1 MVIMT
6 TYTQIAAFVAE
17 GKTPDEIAVLLREQN
32 VRVDN
37 NQAWTLGLIETELG
51 EDTAMTLAG
60 VIQQASQTNPLM
72 ASAFTAMSTT
82 GIELYS
88 DSRQAMIETIGTA
101 AGMTADQIAQVKA
114 LGVTYQAIDPD
125 ATPESVQALINA
137 ESVASDETRHEV
149 LMSVNR
155 STSGEVRIIARV
167 TAVEFLDGQPLR
179 RGVTQ
184 SVNTPELTAAIEAI
198 VGGLV

>member
-1 MVIMT
+1 MT

-37 NQAWTLGLIETELG
+37 NQAWTLGLIETTLG

-60 VIQQASQTNPLM
+60 IIQQASQTNPLM

-125 ATPESVQALINA
+125 ATPESVQALIDA
-137 ESVASDETRHEV
+137 EDQRVKAEV
-149 LMSVNR
+149 LAEAARQALNAIRQRRQKWDTISANIRSQIETGLLSDSSV
-155 STSGEVRIIARV
+155 T
-167 TAVEFLDGQPLR
+167 TAVSDAW
-179 RGVTQ
+179 GV
-184 SVNTPELTAAIEAI
+184 
-198 VGGLV
+198 

>member
-1 MVIMT
+1 MT
-6 TYTQIAAFVAE
+6 TYTQIAAFVAD

-37 NQAWTLGLIETELG
+37 NQAWTLVLIETTLG

-82 GIELYS
+82 GIELHS
-88 DSRQAMIETIGTA
+88 DARQAMIEKIGTA

-114 LGVTYQAIDPD
+114 LGVTYEAIDPD
-125 ATPESVQALINA
+125 ATPESVQALIDA

-155 STSGEVRIIARV
+155 STDGNVRITARV
-167 TAVEFLDGQPLR
+167 TPVEFFEGQQLR
-179 RGVTQ
+179 RGTSQVV
-184 SVNTPELTAAIEAI
+184 SSPELTAAVTAI
-198 VGGLV
+198 VEGLI

>member
-1 MVIMT
+1 MT

-37 NQAWTLGLIETELG
+37 NQAWTFGLIETTLG

-82 GIELYS
+82 GIELHS
-88 DSRQAMIETIGTA
+88 DARQAMIEQIGTA

-114 LGVTYQAIDPD
+114 LGVTYEAIDPD
-125 ATPESVQALINA
+125 ATPESVQSLIDAEAKKTIQTATIASLQDIINPVQSKLNAIDGWLSLESNQAL
-137 ESVASDETRHEV
+137 SVADFQALADS
-149 LMSVNR
+149 LMA
-155 STSGEVRIIARV
+155 TE
-167 TAVEFLDGQPLR
+167 DGNP
-179 RGVTQ
+179 V
-184 SVNTPELTAAIEAI
+184 
-198 VGGLV
+198 

>member
-1 MVIMT
+1 MT

-37 NQAWTLGLIETELG
+37 NQAWTLGLIETTLG

-82 GIELYS
+82 GIELHS
-88 DSRQAMIETIGTA
+88 DARQAMIEQIGTA

-114 LGVTYQAIDPD
+114 LGVTYEAIDPD
-125 ATPESVQALINA
+125 ATPESVQALIDA

-149 LMSVNR
+149 LLSANR
-155 STSGEVRIIARV
+155 STSGEVRVVARV

-198 VGGLV
+198 VEGLI

>member
-114 LGVTYQAIDPD
+114 LGVTYVAVD
-125 ATPESVQALINA
+125 AGATVESVQALIDA
-137 ESVASDETRHEV
+137 EAERVAAEALETQRMALMETWQALYNTRISSV
-149 LMSVNR
+149 
-155 STSGEVRIIARV
+155 
-167 TAVEFLDGQPLR
+167 LDGPDPSIANLLD
-179 RGVTQ
+179 GAMLLVTD
-184 SVNTPELTAAIEAI
+184 LEA
-198 VGGLV
+198 L

>member
-125 ATPESVQALINA
+125 ATPESVQALIDA
-137 ESVASDETRHEV
+137 EDQRVKAEV
-149 LMSVNR
+149 LAEAARQALNAIRQRRQKWDTISANIR
-155 STSGEVRIIARV
+155 SQIETGALAEADVV
-167 TAVEFLDGQPLR
+167 TAVSQLW
-179 RGVTQ
+179 
-184 SVNTPELTAAIEAI
+184 SV
-198 VGGLV
+198 